1 MPKLKDQRYL
11 SAKDKFIEYSFQALQ
26 DQFGTEDEFLS
37 FFEAIENDEQKN
49 LFLKTASF
57 YLFLVKKGDWFV
69 NIPGSDKKI
78 DYLTYTYKYI
88 AIFSL
93 IESLQEKEYMDFYS
107 FMVRRKTN
115 VNFPINDKKELEQWY
130 RKYKSEFGSI
140 HKSVQFF
147 EALSA
152 QRKADLIKNLEV
164 INEKPTI
171 ENLSKYLYNLRSK
184 FVHEAEL
191 VVNMSGRTTLS
202 KHGEKPVICKLSLI
216 KLMEFFEEGLIT
228 YFIPKKHNISVQ
240 GAAQQ
245 LRHP

>member
-11 SAKDKFIEYSFQALQ
+11 SAKDKFLEYSFQALQ
-26 DQFGTEDEFLS
+26 NQFGTKDEFLS
-37 FFEAIENDEQKN
+37 FFEAIGNDEQKN

-57 YLFLVKKGDWFV
+57 YLFLVKKGDWLV
-69 NIPGSDKKI
+69 DIPGSDKRV
-78 DYLTYTYKYI
+78 DYLTDTYKYI

-93 IESLQEKEYMDFYS
+93 IESLQEKEFMDFYS
-107 FMVRRKTN
+107 FLVRHKTK
-115 VNFPINDKKELEQWY
+115 VNFPINGKKELEQWY

-140 HKSVQFF
+140 HQSIQFF
-147 EALSA
+147 KALSA

-164 INEKPTI
+164 KNVKPTI

-202 KHGEKPVICKLSLI
+202 RYGKKLVICKLSLI

-228 YFIPKKHNISVQ
+228 YFTFEKHNIGVQ
-240 GAAQQ
+240 GSAQKP
-245 LRHP
+245 RRP